1 MIQSISNQKFIRCIE
16 TNKFRIVLE
25 TAGDSFVEQSAYLKR
40 SRLALLQY
48 SHETIQSAARINDVL
63 DQQNVPAFQLS
74 FGVEDQLHGTAR
86 HHPIPITRRH
96 QEIDLQRTSYLSHQI
111 AEEDEASFEQAE
123 HQQIAVGISGSDLPP
138 QLGNSARQSRLV
150 ESDALDGAA
159 GKARIFFG
167 GGRLDV
173 VHALASG
180 WPERI

>member
-1 MIQSISNQKFIRCIE
+1 MQQRTDLQRPRFP
-16 TNKFRIVLE
+16 
-25 TAGDSFVEQSAYLKR
+25 
-40 SRLALLQY
+40 LLQY

-74 FGVEDQLHGTAR
+74 FGVVDQLHGTAR
-86 HHPIPITRRH
+86 DHPIPITRGH
-96 QEIDLQRTSYLSHQI
+96 QKIDLQRTSYLSHQI

-138 QLGNSARQSRLV
+138 QLGNSARQCRLV

-167 GGRLDV
+167 GGRLGAA
-173 VHALASG
+173 HAMASG